1 MTEIP
6 SIADRLNAAGLPAD
20 NLLSRRAAL
29 PGSVQQLHRHILEA
43 IATTGIPPT
52 SAQLTGW
59 AGELGISLSPALRA
73 LADAELVFTDTER
86 TAVTG
91 GVPFAANNVSVHRV
105 QITGGPAVAA
115 NCAVDALGI
124 PAMLGRDAEI
134 HSTDPHNAQ
143 PVVATRRAGTWQWR
157 PESAVVFVGSNGSSG
172 LLTQSCC
179 PVINFFTD
187 EGNARAYQRQ
197 HHLDGDVLT
206 MPEAAEAGALV
217 FGELL
222 TGEEA
227 GASRP
232 ATEATEIR

>member
-1 MTEIP
+1 MAEDP
-6 SIADRLNAAGLPAD
+6 SIADRLNVAGLPAD

-29 PGSVQQLHRHILEA
+29 PGPVQQLHRHILEG
-43 IATTGIPPT
+43 IATTGTPPT
-52 SAQLTGW
+52 RLQLTGW
-59 AGELGISLSPALRA
+59 ADELSIELSPALRA
-73 LADAELVFTDTER
+73 LTDTELIFTDTER

-91 GVPFAANNVSVHRV
+91 GVPFAANNDSAHRV
-105 QITGGPAVAA
+105 HIAGGPAVAA

-134 HSTDPHNAQ
+134 HSTDPHNGE
-143 PVVATRRAGTWQWR
+143 PVVATSRAGTWQWQ

-172 LLTQSCC
+172 PLTQSCC

-187 EGNARAYQRQ
+187 EDNARAYQRQ

-217 FGELL
+217 FGDLL
-222 TGEEA
+222 TGRE
-227 GASRP
+227 P
-232 ATEATEIR
+232 A